1 MKVIR
6 YIKLRTFAQ
15 GPIDLIFE
23 RNNNP
28 LKQSMAIGEL
38 SHDFTRDFLAQ
49 FQVPVDLIQAGSNT
63 SVTFLNRWAFSRAIY
78 TFPVS

>member
-1 MKVIR
+1 MKAIR
-6 YIKLRTFAQ
+6 YVKLRPFAQ

-49 FQVPVDLIQAGSNT
+49 FQVPVDLITAGSNT
-63 SVTFLNRWAFSRAIY
+63 
-78 TFPVS
+78 

>member
-6 YIKLRTFAQ
+6 YTKLRTFAR
-15 GPIDLIFE
+15 GPIDLILE

-28 LKQSMAIGEL
+28 LKQLMAVREP
-38 SHDFTRDFLAQ
+38 SHDFTRHLLAQ

-63 SVTFLNRWAFSRAIY
+63 
-78 TFPVS
+78 

>member
-1 MKVIR
+1 MKAIR

-38 SHDFTRDFLAQ
+38 SHDYTRKFLSQ
-49 FQVPVDLIQAGSNT
+49 FQESVDLITAGSNT
-63 SVTFLNRWAFSRAIY
+63 
-78 TFPVS
+78 